1 MGSKNIVQP
10 NLSILNPE
18 QIKQV
23 HDYSMQILSTV
34 GVRVDS
40 KRAQKL
46 FAKAIG
52 PNAVREDVVKIP
64 GELVKWALNVVPGT
78 IDIYDRNGS
87 MAFSLPDSARFGIG
101 VTELYFQEPQTD
113 QVVPFERKHIQ
124 ISTRLAN
131 SLPGFDAISTA
142 GVLQDLSPEVADLYA
157 TLEMTAN
164 TTKPIIILISNENV
178 FSAVL
183 DLLENLHGNLS
194 ERPFVIPYFNPIT
207 PLVINT
213 GTVDKMW
220 AAIER
225 GLPIIYSNYGMAG
238 ASTPMTPAG
247 TLALLNAELLAGL
260 TLGQLIREGTPM
272 ILGSLPAYFDMKGS
286 GSRYVSKSYLIDLA
300 CAELMTHYHIPHAGT
315 SGSGQG
321 WGADLIL
328 SGHQWMNHLISCIG
342 KIGLVP
348 FVGGIMGALVFSPAV
363 IVYAND
369 IIQKTRLFAQGFTL
383 DDENVALDEIRQV
396 GPGGDFL
403 LSDLT
408 MKEFRNAYHQSPI
421 FGYLNLE
428 KWQAKGA
435 PRADD
440 VLRKYTFKLMEE
452 CRPPQDHPDLL
463 AQGEAFIRNFASHC

>member
-1 MGSKNIVQP
+1 MGSKNIVKP

-18 QIKQV
+18 QIQQV
-23 HDYSMQILSTV
+23 HEYSMQILSTV

-40 KRAQKL
+40 KRARKL
-46 FAKAIG
+46 FAKAVG
-52 PNAVREDVVKIP
+52 PKAIREDLVKIP
-64 GELVKWALNVVPGT
+64 GELIKWALEVVPGT

-101 VTELYFQEPQTD
+101 VTDLYFQEPQTD
-113 QVVPFERKHIQ
+113 QVVPFGRKHIE
-124 ISTRLAN
+124 ISTRLGN
-131 SLPGFDAISTA
+131 SLPGFDIISTA
-142 GVLQDLSPEVADLYA
+142 GVPQDLSPEVSDLYA

-178 FSAVL
+178 FPAVL
-183 DLLENLHGNLS
+183 DLLENLHGTLS
-194 ERPFVIPYFNPIT
+194 EHPFVIPYFNPIT

-220 AAIER
+220 ATIER
-225 GLPIIYSNYGMAG
+225 RLPIIYSNYGMAG
-238 ASTPMTPAG
+238 ASTPITPAG

-286 GSRYVSKSYLIDLA
+286 GSLYVSQSYLMDLA
-300 CAELMTHYHIPHAGT
+300 CAEMMAHYRIPHAGT

-321 WGADLIL
+321 WGADLIA
-328 SGHQWMNHLISCIG
+328 SGHQWLNHLISCIG

-348 FVGGIMGALVFSPAV
+348 FIGDNLGSLVFSPTV

-369 IIQKTRLFAQGFTL
+369 IIQQTRLFAQGFTF
-383 DDENVALDEIRQV
+383 DGESVGLDEIRQV
-396 GPGGDFL
+396 GPGGNFL

-408 MKEFRNAYHQSPI
+408 MKKFRNTYYQSPI
-421 FGYLNLE
+421 FDKLNLE

-435 PRADD
+435 PRAGE
-440 VLRKYTFKLMEE
+440 VLREYTLKLLEE
-452 CRPPQDHPDLL
+452 SRPPEDHSVLL
-463 AQGEAFIRNFASHC
+463 AQGEAFIHDYVSK